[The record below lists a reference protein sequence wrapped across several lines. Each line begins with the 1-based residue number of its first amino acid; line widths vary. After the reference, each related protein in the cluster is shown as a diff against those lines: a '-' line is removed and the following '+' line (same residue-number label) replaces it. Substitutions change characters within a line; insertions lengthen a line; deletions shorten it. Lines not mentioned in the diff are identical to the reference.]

1 MILWASSP
9 VKASF
14 PIVGIGASAGGLEAL
29 EAFFENL
36 PEESGMAFVV
46 ITHTDPKHTSLLP
59 DILRRKTK
67 KAVDVKQIEDDMPV
81 EANCV
86 YLPPSD
92 RDPFIGGETF
102 HLRERPA
109 RDEVHMPVDLFF
121 KSLSEARCE
130 RAGCVILSGT
140 GSDGTYGLRAIK
152 EKSGIV
158 VVQEPASARHT
169 GMPASA
175 IDTGLADFVITPA
188 EMAGRLIEYF
198 KHPVE
203 IKPIPDKQNKKR
215 VGFAQKDQGAS
226 GQSHPPRFQPVQ
238 GRHADPA
245 HRTQNRRDPQPECI

>member
-1 MILWASSP
+1 MKPPSAPPSNTKDVFGGSIRESRPAKGKDAMSTGKRKPAAKRSTATKNVRAETGKKKMPSSKARLASDARSAKDTGPDGSSP
-9 VKASF
+9 LKASF

-36 PEESGMAFVV
+36 PEESGLAFVV

-59 DILRRKTK
+59 DILKRKTK
-67 KAVDVKQIEDDMPV
+67 KAVDVKLIEDAMPV

-121 KSLSEARCE
+121 KSLSEARGE

-140 GSDGTYGLRAIK
+140 GSDGT
-152 EKSGIV
+152 
-158 VVQEPASARHT
+158 
-169 GMPASA
+169 
-175 IDTGLADFVITPA
+175 
-188 EMAGRLIEYF
+188 
-198 KHPVE
+198 
-203 IKPIPDKQNKKR
+203 
-215 VGFAQKDQGAS
+215 
-226 GQSHPPRFQPVQ
+226 
-238 GRHADPA
+238 
-245 HRTQNRRDPQPECI
+245 